1 MVWGY
6 QNQGL
11 AHTRQV
17 NYTDWHWKPSFYL
30 HLNCRTS
37 FVPGL
42 GHSVYFINITQ
53 YAYGMYPFCGWDSSV
68 HFLDGTEFHWIDIL
82 LIFFFFLLL
91 KGIWIVSSLEMLQIT
106 CLWTFW
112 YMPHMPSIRLLMSHP
127 RSPECALISL
137 RRHCETAEK
146 HCYSPLLPTT
156 QKVPYV
162 LPAWR
167 RGLHPCFY
175 HQVVCGSA
183 ANLIPLP
190 YELSALSYV
199 LSVVEEPV

>member
-1 MVWGY
+1 MVWGN

-91 KGIWIVSSLEMLQIT
+91 KGVWIVSSLETLQIT

-112 YMPHMPSIRLLMSHP
+112 YMPHMPSIWLLMPHP
-127 RSPECALISL
+127 RSPECALINL
-137 RRHCETAEK
+137 RRHRETAEK
-146 HCYSPLLPTT
+146 HCVTVHSFQPRRKCRMSFLPED
-156 QKVPYV
+156 
-162 LPAWR
+162 
-167 RGLHPCFY
+167 
-175 HQVVCGSA
+175 VVFIRVFTIRLCMAVQPISFHC
-183 ANLIPLP
+183 PM
-190 YELSALSYV
+190 S
-199 LSVVEEPV
+199 